1 MTTKSVPTKQ
11 FAAKNFNFRKSCP
24 EIPNT
29 TYLTHKIHSYPARFI
44 PHIPRW
50 FLKEYNTSGDLIL
63 DPFCGSG
70 TALIEA
76 NLLGINAIGI
86 DINPLAQMLLRAKT
100 EIVPNDNEFA
110 EECLSTIESM
120 KNYNNHYV
128 PYLPNID
135 HWFLPQAQKELSQ
148 IFGYLLNNPDSLSES
163 VINFMLICASSIV
176 RKVCNADPQIS
187 KPFVSRRMRTLL
199 KDDAIDQN
207 ALKWLES
214 QTSLYLDRKI
224 KYMRTIKNLGSVWGY
239 VPSSKT
245 IAKSDARTLVDVH
258 DQSVDSIITSPPYAN
273 AQEYLR
279 SIKLELYWLDLLNQ
293 HNIKEINSQIVGTE
307 KIPLSACKETPL
319 FGIENLDKALSK
331 IHAVDNKRA
340 HIIYR
345 YFKDMESSI
354 KQCYRTLKPGGYFG
368 LLVGDNVIRKIPID
382 THIYIQEIAAKAS
395 FITET
400 VGYDRIVARKLTP
413 KRNKSAGI
421 IEVEWMLIFRK
432 PAL

>member
-1 MTTKSVPTKQ
+1 
-11 FAAKNFNFRKSCP
+11 
-24 EIPNT
+24 
-29 TYLTHKIHSYPARFI
+29 
-44 PHIPRW
+44 
-50 FLKEYNTSGDLIL
+50 
-63 DPFCGSG
+63 
-70 TALIEA
+70 
-76 NLLGINAIGI
+76 
-86 DINPLAQMLLRAKT
+86 
-100 EIVPNDNEFA
+100 
-110 EECLSTIESM
+110 
-120 KNYNNHYV
+120 
-128 PYLPNID
+128 
-135 HWFLPQAQKELSQ
+135 
-148 IFGYLLNNPDSLSES
+148 
-163 VINFMLICASSIV
+163 
-176 RKVCNADPQIS
+176 
-187 KPFVSRRMRTLL
+187 MRTLL

-239 VPSSKT
+239 IPSSKI
-245 IAKSDARTLVDVH
+245 IAKSDARTLVDVR

-279 SIKLELYWLDLLNQ
+279 SIKLELYWLGLLNQ
-293 HNIKEINSQIVGTE
+293 HNLKEISSQIVGTE
-307 KIPLSACKETPL
+307 KIPLSTCKETPL

-340 HIIYR
+340 HIICR
-345 YFKDMESSI
+345 YFKDMEASI

-368 LLVGDNVIRKIPID
+368 LLVGNNVIRKTPID
-382 THIYIQEIAAKAS
+382 THIYIQEIAAKAG

-400 VGYDRIVARKLTP
+400 IGYDRIVARKLTP